1 MRLGHGSVLAGLGLL
16 LAVVIVLEL
25 ALGAARVPLTAVLGI
40 LLDALG
46 LPAPWPF
53 EEQHRIIVLSIRL
66 PRVILSCAVGGTLA
80 VAGAAM
86 QGLFRNPL
94 ADPGLIGVSGGGAL
108 AAAAVI
114 VLGDLSVFSFIKMLG
129 PFALPVAAFAG
140 GLMVTAMIYRIARRG
155 SMTSVSTMLLAGIAI
170 NAGAVAGIG
179 ILSYA
184 STDQQLRDLTFW
196 MMGSVG
202 GATWANIGPVLLIM
216 LAVMIA
222 LPRLAG
228 QLNALLLGEREA
240 FHLGIDVERL
250 KKICVVAVALGVGAA
265 VSISGIIAFVG
276 LMVPHL
282 VRLAVGPD
290 HRLLLPA
297 SVLLGAALLSAGD
310 LVARSAAAP
319 AEVPIGII
327 TSLIGAPFFLGLLL
341 CRRVEGA

>member
-1 MRLGHGSVLAGLGLL
+1 VLALT
-16 LAVVIVLEL
+16 
-25 ALGAARVPLTAVLGI
+25 LGAASVPLTAVIGI

-53 EEQHRIIVLSIRL
+53 EDQHRIIVLSIRL
-66 PRVILSCAVGGTLA
+66 PRAILSCAVGGTLA
-80 VAGAAM
+80 VAGATM

-94 ADPGLIGVSGGGAL
+94 ADPGLIGVSGGAAL
-108 AAAAVI
+108 AAAMVI
-114 VLGDLSVFSFIKMLG
+114 VLGDLRVFAFMKTLG
-129 PFALPVAAFAG
+129 PFTLSVAAFAG

-155 SMTSVSTMLLAGIAI
+155 NLTSVSTMLLAGIAI

-179 ILSYA
+179 MLSYA

-202 GATWANIGPVLLIM
+202 GATWTSIGPVLPIM
-216 LAVMIA
+216 LVAILA
-222 LPRLAG
+222 LPRFAN

-250 KKICVVAVALGVGAA
+250 KKMCVVLVALGVGAA
-265 VSISGIIAFVG
+265 VSISGIIAFLG
-276 LMVPHL
+276 LIVPHL

-290 HRLLLPA
+290 HRLLLPS
-297 SVLLGAALLSAGD
+297 SVLLGAALLSVGD
-310 LVARSAAAP
+310 LVARSVAAP
-319 AEVPIGII
+319 AEIPIGIV

-341 CRRVEGA
+341 RQRVEGT